1 LKTNQRPD
9 WDSYFIEIARIVARR
24 ATCLRRQMGALLV
37 KDRRILSTGY
47 NGAPAGLPHCEETG
61 CLREALGI
69 PSGERHELCRALH
82 AEQNAIIQAALHGVA
97 VQGATL
103 YCTHQPCNVC
113 AKMLINAGVK
123 RVVIMNDYP
132 DPMAADFFSQAGVEV
147 VRLSSS
153 SKSPLAPES
162 EIEALSRTPEPSG

>member
-1 LKTNQRPD
+1 MKTNQRPD